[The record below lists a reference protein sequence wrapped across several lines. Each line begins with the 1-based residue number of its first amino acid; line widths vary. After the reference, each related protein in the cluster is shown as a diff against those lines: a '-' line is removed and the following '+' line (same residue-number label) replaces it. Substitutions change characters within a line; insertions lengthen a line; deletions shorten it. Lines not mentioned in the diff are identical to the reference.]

1 VFKTRLDTGV
11 IMKKI
16 IILNLFFYSFSLFSA
31 VPTMEGL
38 FRNGVNEAISGNLV
52 VFDLLVTEQ
61 PKIQEVEEKPKENF
75 LKLVFFQDDDKST
88 KVFQFQYPDSQMN
101 DQKISHFAK
110 VLNLSGKLKNDP
122 NTERAV
128 LFSILSMIGL
138 NNSNPITYVLK
149 KYNQDFR
156 YNREILNGEKL
167 ALYRQYKS
175 FISDKE
181 RNTKESPLNPLKQ
194 EDKARV
200 DELVKSSIYR
210 QTGNVK
216 LIKRDGEFYWFIDL
230 SRSSALFSN
239 NNHLIKEMK
248 ILLPKGSIELDFDD
262 YISFNGAHMVPGQ
275 IMIKDSNERLYKI
288 KITGFNISQTNSSK
302 IEEKYKDVQ
311 IMGASPAENSFPSSF
326 LFL

>member
-1 VFKTRLDTGV
+1 
-11 IMKKI
+11 MKKI
-16 IILNLFFYSFSLFSA
+16 INLSLFFCSFSLFAA

-101 DQKISHFAK
+101 DQRISHFAK

-122 NTERAV
+122 NTERV
-128 LFSILSMIGL
+128 VFFSILNMIGL